1 MDSREWWSRAY
12 NGSMAAAPDGAPSSF
27 ALELAASLPERRRIL
42 DLGCGPGYD
51 STAFAQA
58 GHQVV
63 AADFIRLD
71 ATWQTSRMLGSSLSF
86 VLLDLRSALPFADAS
101 FDVVYA
107 RLSLH
112 YFSTEITGRIFGEI
126 HRVLSSDGLFTFIC
140 KSTNDPRYGY
150 GEPVGPNMFRINHKV
165 YHFFD
170 EAFARHCLG
179 SRFHIKELWSGPME
193 TYGEASDVVRASAR
207 KAKTTPNSAAR
218 NS

>member
-12 NGSMAAAPDGAPSSF
+12 NGPMAAAPDGAPSTF
-27 ALELAASLPERRRIL
+27 ALEVAASLPEHRRVL

-51 STAFAQA
+51 STVFAQA
-58 GHQVV
+58 GHRVV

-71 ATWQTSRMLGSSLSF
+71 AAWQTSRTMGSSPSF

-112 YFSTEITGRIFGEI
+112 YFSTEITSRIFGEI

-140 KSTNDPRYGY
+140 KSTNDARYGC
-150 GEPVGPNMFRINHKV
+150 GEPVGPNMFRINRKV

-179 SRFHIKELWSGPME
+179 SRFQVEELWSGPME
-193 TYGEASDVVRASAR
+193 TYGEASDVVRGSAR
-207 KAKTTPNSAAR
+207 KAQAAPDSASR
-218 NS
+218 ST